1 METYFFTQG
10 DIHLKPQ
17 YQYIQCPII
26 YTPPPL
32 VYYFITP
39 VQMPSIPRT
48 EPEVSNS
55 NPSSTPI
62 PSKPQEEIN
71 YIVDRTENKKRYK
84 CGYENCCKSYK
95 SKENLIL
102 HYKNKHLSLKPY
114 QCDYCSMSFSH
125 RNGKIYHERKVHT
138 LIFPHQC
145 SFPGCDMKFA
155 SKSALT
161 YHSKHQ
167 HNN

>member
-10 DIHLKPQ
+10 NLNPQ
-17 YQYIQCPII
+17 YQFIQCPVI
-26 YTPPPL
+26 YTPL

-39 VQMPSIPRT
+39 VQIPKT
-48 EPEVSNS
+48 EEVSTSNS
-55 NPSSTPI
+55 SPSVTP
-62 PSKPQEEIN
+62 KPHEEIN
-71 YIVDRTENKKRYK
+71 YTVDIKDNKRRYK
-84 CGYENCCKSYK
+84 CGYENCSKSYK

-102 HYKNKHLSLKPY
+102 HYKNKHLCLKPY

-125 RNGKIYHERKVHT
+125 RNGKTYHERKVHT
-138 LIFPHQC
+138 LILPHKC
-145 SFPGCDMKFA
+145 SYPGCEMKFV

-161 YHSKHQ
+161 YHTKHQ

>member
-1 METYFFTQG
+1 METFFFTQG

-17 YQYIQCPII
+17 YQYIQCPVI

-39 VQMPSIPRT
+39 VQMPIPST
-48 EPEVSNS
+48 DQEVSTS
-55 NPSSTPI
+55 NSSTVVP
-62 PSKPQEEIN
+62 KPQEEIN
-71 YIVDRTENKKRYK
+71 YTVDRTDNKKRYR
-84 CGYENCCKSYK
+84 CGYENCSKSYK

-102 HYKNKHLSLKPY
+102 HYKNKHLCLKPY

-125 RNGKIYHERKVHT
+125 RNGKTYHERKVHT
-138 LIFPHQC
+138 LVFPHKC
-145 SFPGCDMKFA
+145 SFPGCEMKFA

-161 YHSKHQ
+161 YHTKHQ
-167 HNN
+167 HNS